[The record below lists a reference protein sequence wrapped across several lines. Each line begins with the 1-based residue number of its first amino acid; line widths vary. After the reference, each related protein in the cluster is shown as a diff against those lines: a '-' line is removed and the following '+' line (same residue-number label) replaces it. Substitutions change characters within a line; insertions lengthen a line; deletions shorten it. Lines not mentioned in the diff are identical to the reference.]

1 MIELYRWNPVYNFV
15 FSVKNQFIKRFGNVE
30 YKEYEL
36 NGKTITCLEYW
47 IETLDRADYR
57 EKIKYLE
64 LNQKEN
70 FLLVR
75 YAKYS
80 DVLSGEEEVTL
91 DDIWNMYDGF
101 YLECRSI
108 VLDLQREEIVIL
120 PFKKFRN
127 LNECEENMLEN
138 VREEINS
145 AKNVEISNKLDGSMQ
160 CARYYHGKIF
170 MSGSQAVDPQKSWR
184 LEDGYRML
192 KENKNY
198 CEMIQFFP
206 STTFIF
212 EYISLAD
219 AHVVKY
225 SKEEEGL
232 YLVGMRDSLTG
243 KQYSYKAVLA
253 VARRYDVK
261 CTQAFDKTLEDV
273 LEEIKTIKSE
283 DQEGFVLNIIH
294 EDDSA
299 RLIKIKGD
307 DYVHIHK
314 ILSKLSSINLIIRAI
329 ADECVDDL
337 RSKVPAAYK
346 SRVDIL
352 EKIARD
358 FVTKQERIVNEYYY
372 NAPKSDKKTFMIWVE
387 KNVPREYKP
396 YVRNCWLGIKNNYLK
411 SHTETNN
418 PRYIKLV
425 EMGVKRE
432 DYTTIFSEE

>member
-1 MIELYRWNPVYNFV
+1 MIELFKWNPVYDFV
-15 FSVKNQFIKRFGNVE
+15 FAVKEQYIRHFGNVE
-30 YKEYEL
+30 YKEYEYK
-36 NGKTITCLEYW
+36 GKEITCLEYW
-47 IETLDRADYR
+47 IEKLNRDDYR
-57 EKIKYLE
+57 DKIKYLE
-64 LNQKEN
+64 LNQREN

-108 VLDLQREEIVIL
+108 VLDLEREEIVIL

-145 AKNVEISNKLDGSMQ
+145 AKNIEISNKLDGSMQ
-160 CARYYHGKIF
+160 CARYYRGKIF
-170 MSGSQAVDPQKSWR
+170 MSGSQAIDPQKSWR

-192 KENKNY
+192 KENNNY
-198 CEMIQFFP
+198 SEMIKFFP
-206 STTFIF
+206 NTTFIF

-225 SKEEEGL
+225 NKEEEGL
-232 YLVGMRDSLTG
+232 YLVGMRDIITG
-243 KQYSYKAVLA
+243 KQYSYKAVQA
-253 VARRYDVK
+253 VAKRYDIK
-261 CTQAFDKTLEDV
+261 CTQVFDKTLDDV

-294 EDDSA
+294 DDDST

-329 ADECVDDL
+329 ADGNVDDL
-337 RSKVPAAYK
+337 KSKIPVAYK
-346 SRVDIL
+346 SRVDVL

-358 FVTKQERIVNEYYY
+358 YIKKQEVAVNEYYY
-372 NAPKSDKKTFMIWVE
+372 NSPKADKKTFMLWVE
-387 KNVPREYKP
+387 KNVPREYRS
-396 YVRNCWLGIKNNYLK
+396 YVRNCFLGRKNNYLK
-411 SHTETNN
+411 SHAETKN

-432 DYTTIFSEE
+432 DYTTIFSGE

>member
-1 MIELYRWNPVYNFV
+1 MKNLFRWNPVYEFV
-15 FSVKNQFIKRFGNVE
+15 FSVKDEYIKKFGNVK
-30 YKEYEL
+30 YKTYEVD
-36 NGKTITCLEYW
+36 GKTITCFEYW
-47 IETLDRADYR
+47 VLKLARSDYSER
-57 EKIKYLE
+57 IKYLE
-64 LNQKEN
+64 INQNEN
-70 FLLVR
+70 LLLVR

-80 DVLSGEEEVTL
+80 DVLGGEEDITL
-91 DDIWNMYDGF
+91 DDIWNMYNGF

-108 VLDLQREEIVIL
+108 VLDLRREEIVIL

-127 LNECEENMLEN
+127 LNECEENLLEN
-138 VREEINS
+138 VKEEIDK
-145 AKNVEISNKLDGSMQ
+145 AKNIEISNKLDGSMQ
-160 CARYYHGKIF
+160 CARYYAGKII
-170 MSGSQAVDPQKSWR
+170 MSGSQAIDPEKSWR

-192 KENKNY
+192 AENENC
-198 CEMIQFFP
+198 CEMVKYLLN
-206 STTFIF
+206 TTFIF
-212 EYISLAD
+212 EYISLRD

-225 SKEEEGL
+225 RKEDEGL
-232 YLVGMRDSLTG
+232 YLVGMRDIATG
-243 KQYSYKAVLA
+243 KQHSYKAVQA
-253 VARRYDVK
+253 VAKKFDVK
-261 CTQAFDKTLEDV
+261 CTEVFDKTLDEVMEDV
-273 LEEIKTIKSE
+273 KHIKSE